1 MKTLSPKIFVSVI
14 LFAALACGTKSQKHE
29 GHDMDDKASTM
40 ENANQALY
48 DQVMDIHDE
57 VMPKTESLY
66 NLNKGLKAKL
76 KESKS
81 DEEKLQLQS
90 RITYLDSVNNMMM
103 DWMHGFR
110 PPADSVDTET
120 ARAYYET
127 QLDRVKIVKE
137 AILVALE
144 KEK

>member
-1 MKTLSPKIFVSVI
+1 MKIHVSKILI
-14 LFAALACGTKSQKHE
+14 LFILSTAFACGTKSQSHE
-29 GHDMDDKASTM
+29 GHDMNDKESTV
-40 ENANQALY
+40 ENSNQELY
-48 DQVMDIHDE
+48 NQVMDIHDE

-66 NLNKGLKAKL
+66 NLSKELKAKL
-76 KESKS
+76 KESAN
-81 DEEKLQLQS
+81 DGEKQQLQM
-90 RITYLDSVNNMMM
+90 RISYLDSVNNMMM

-120 ARAYYET
+120 ARAYYES
-127 QLDRVKIVKE
+127 QLEKVKIVKE